1 MTLLEYQDKL
11 VQTYGY
17 KLLPDKIRWQVR
29 RVFVKH
35 LPAPFFDY
43 LFTGFEGYP
52 LFSKAGNCI
61 SRGFSRVVVGDYGAF
76 IEIAPSLI
84 FPESLEILHGT
95 EKRLEFQN
103 AKYLWMCPV
112 SSDGEQD
119 RGCKVYNQLKSVA
132 YADYRPNMYYVS
144 PFHLQYASDDEL
156 PSESEVELVIGQL
169 KQQELERVGFQ
180 QLTLF

>member
-1 MTLLEYQDKL
+1 
-11 VQTYGY
+11 V
-17 KLLPDKIRWQVR
+17 I
-29 RVFVKH
+29 
-35 LPAPFFDY
+35 
-43 LFTGFEGYP
+43 
-52 LFSKAGNCI
+52 
-61 SRGFSRVVVGDYGAF
+61 GDYGAF

-103 AKYLWMCPV
+103 TKYLWMCPV

-119 RGCKVYNQLKSVA
+119 RGCKVYKQLKPVA
-132 YADYRPNMYYVS
+132 YADYRPDMYYVS
-144 PFHLQYASDDEL
+144 PFHLQYASDDEH